1 MRLSESA
8 PRPED
13 WRAHFAP
20 SLRFSSSVTS
30 AGCGGVSYCAKVSQ
44 TLMWHARARIRI
56 DGQREAKWASV
67 IPGKAQEIVNNLSVA
82 STCQVPKSGQT
93 NKVSHDLACVW
104 RRPARLRSTPQVDLQ
119 RRVDRVAT
127 VQAFAMMLQAFG
139 DRLKIRVPL
148 PTSEFKSMKK
158 PYDGRKAS
166 CYWQL
171 QTAFEPLSSLGSGP
185 NTLTPHLMP
194 KRAHVCGLRIEM
206 LADPPRIP
214 RNPTARQ
221 TSS

>member
-1 MRLSESA
+1 
-8 PRPED
+8 
-13 WRAHFAP
+13 
-20 SLRFSSSVTS
+20 
-30 AGCGGVSYCAKVSQ
+30 
-44 TLMWHARARIRI
+44 
-56 DGQREAKWASV
+56 
-67 IPGKAQEIVNNLSVA
+67 
-82 STCQVPKSGQT
+82 
-93 NKVSHDLACVW
+93 
-104 RRPARLRSTPQVDLQ
+104 
-119 RRVDRVAT
+119 
-127 VQAFAMMLQAFG
+127 MLQAFG

-166 CYWQL
+166 CYWLRDISAYYCIAAQINSCDC
-171 QTAFEPLSSLGSGP
+171 TAFEPLSSLGSGP